1 MKILIS
7 PSLAFLAA
15 ITGCGDQAAPPA
27 EPTNNASALSAPAD
41 YVGAMGK
48 AQQSAVKT
56 VDTAVVK
63 QAVQM
68 FQATEG
74 RLPKD
79 LNEVVEKKYL
89 PRIPAAPAGARID
102 YDPASGEVKI
112 VKQ

>member
-1 MKILIS
+1 MRIAICF
-7 PSLAFLAA
+7 SLTLLGFVA
-15 ITGCGDQAAPPA
+15 GCGDHAGKPP
-27 EPTNNASALSAPAD
+27 EPTNSASVLSAPAD

-63 QAVQM
+63 QAVQL
-68 FQATEG
+68 FQAVEG

-89 PRIPAAPAGARID
+89 PRIPEAPAGARID
-102 YDPASGEVKI
+102 YDPATGEVKV